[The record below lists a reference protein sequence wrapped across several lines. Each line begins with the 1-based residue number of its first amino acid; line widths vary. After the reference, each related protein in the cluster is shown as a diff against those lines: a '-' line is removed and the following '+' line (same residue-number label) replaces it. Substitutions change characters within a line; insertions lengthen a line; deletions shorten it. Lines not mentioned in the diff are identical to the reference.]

1 MTTTAIGLGSNVGDR
16 FGHLAAAV
24 VDLAD
29 VGNVTAV
36 SPIFETA
43 PVGGPDQGPFLNA
56 VAIVDTSFGA
66 RELLDRLLAIERRH
80 GRRRGERWG
89 PRTLDLDLLLFG
101 DEEIDRPGLVV
112 PHRGLTERRF
122 VLEPLLAVWPSAALA
137 DGRPLETFLD
147 AVADQTVRPVTGSYH
162 AGRWMDPLAAA
173 TTLEPVTSRSPD
185 GAAYA
190 GTLSADWANTL
201 GAVFGGIPVSL
212 GVRAATATVPGMH
225 PVAMAHGFLHRGAP
239 GADVQVDTIVERR
252 TRRDA
257 SVSYTMRSDG
267 VMIGSGRVR
276 LGTGR
281 SGPNAARGL
290 PSTIGLSGCRSLD
303 ELLPTVGISPG
314 PAIRNW
320 KVLERW
326 DLASLDPAEIDRRRR
341 DPVFRA
347 WVQAA
352 AIAPDDPGLAAAACL
367 LPLDALGW
375 PAVHLLLG
383 GLGRPG
389 MPATPT
395 IELFAVFHD
404 LASTAGWYLV
414 EAVGQA
420 TRDGH
425 AGAAIT
431 VWGRDGRLLASGS
444 STMVTVER

>member
-1 MTTTAIGLGSNVGDR
+1 MTRTAIGLGSNVGDR
-16 FGHLAAAV
+16 FGHLAGAV
-24 VDLAD
+24 AELAD
-29 VGNVTAV
+29 VGNVVAV

-43 PVGGPDQGPFLNA
+43 PIGGPDQGPFLNA
-56 VAIVDTSFGA
+56 VAVVDTSLGA
-66 RELLDRLLAIERRH
+66 RELLDRLLAIERRR

-101 DEEIDRPGLVV
+101 DQQIAAAGLVV
-112 PHRGLTERRF
+112 PHPGLTRRRF
-122 VLEPLLAVWPSAALA
+122 VLEPLLAVWPSAALG

-162 AGRWMDPLAAA
+162 AGRWMEPLAGA
-173 TTLEPVTSRSPD
+173 TALEPVAPAGETT
-185 GAAYA
+185 AAYA

-225 PVAMAHGFLHRGAP
+225 PVAMAHGFLHRATP

-257 SVSYTMRSDG
+257 SVSYTMRSGG
-267 VMIGSGRVR
+267 VIIGSGRVR
-276 LGTGR
+276 LGADR
-281 SGPNAARGL
+281 RGPSAARDR
-290 PSTIGLSGCRSLD
+290 PPAIGLSACRPLD

-326 DLASLDPAEIDRRRR
+326 DLPSLQPTEADRRR

-395 IELFAVFHD
+395 IELSATFHD

-444 STMVTVER
+444 ATMVTVRR